1 MQWDG
6 ETALSKD
13 PILFDTTTVFCLISF
28 ELIHWRCSQHPGAAS
43 AKAFSA
49 HSLACRNVEG
59 SIATWVGFGFVVL
72 AGVSGEPFVSKPE

>member
-28 ELIHWRCSQHPGAAS
+28 ELIHWCCFQHPGAAS

-59 SIATWVGFGFVVL
+59 STATWVGFGFVVL
-72 AGVSGEPFVSKPE
+72 VSVVSRLY